1 MRRLMRSLLLPLIV
15 HALKSTD
22 IKSVAPVQ
30 RAAAGQVVLAPRNEY
45 NHFLRQAAVLV
56 VEHTERGSLGVS
68 LDSPTLLT
76 IGEAAKGLLEDS
88 ELAENRL
95 FMGGEYGGDSATMI
109 HACEDVAGAR
119 RLGGSDLFLGGLAD
133 AAKRVNAGIN
143 RPEDFKF
150 FFNFCKWAPGELD
163 DAIADGRWRA
173 LTGVP
178 REVVLDQD
186 PFADRAG
193 GEAETFKS
201 DARAVAARSR
211 IIGGRSGGRRDA
223 PSSQTA
229 HKVVTQTRQRAA

>member
-1 MRRLMRSLLLPLIV
+1 MRSLLLPLIV

-133 AAKRVNAGIN
+133 AAKRCLLYTS
-143 RPEDFKF
+143 PS
-150 FFNFCKWAPGELD
+150 
-163 DAIADGRWRA
+163 
-173 LTGVP
+173 P
-178 REVVLDQD
+178 RD
-186 PFADRAG
+186 
-193 GEAETFKS
+193 
-201 DARAVAARSR
+201 
-211 IIGGRSGGRRDA
+211 
-223 PSSQTA
+223 
-229 HKVVTQTRQRAA
+229 

>member
-1 MRRLMRSLLLPLIV
+1 MRRLMRPLLLPLIV

-95 FMGGEYGGDSATMI
+95 FMHGG
-109 HACEDVAGAR
+109 
-119 RLGGSDLFLGGLAD
+119 
-133 AAKRVNAGIN
+133 
-143 RPEDFKF
+143 
-150 FFNFCKWAPGELD
+150 
-163 DAIADGRWRA
+163 
-173 LTGVP
+173 
-178 REVVLDQD
+178 
-186 PFADRAG
+186 
-193 GEAETFKS
+193 
-201 DARAVAARSR
+201 
-211 IIGGRSGGRRDA
+211 
-223 PSSQTA
+223 
-229 HKVVTQTRQRAA
+229 TRKGWFGQAN

>member
-1 MRRLMRSLLLPLIV
+1 MRSLLVPLIV

-186 PFADRAG
+186 PFADRG
-193 GEAETFKS
+193 KLWRTL
-201 DARAVAARSR
+201 ARAAKRNHRV
-211 IIGGRSGGRRDA
+211 
-223 PSSQTA
+223 
-229 HKVVTQTRQRAA
+229 